1 MALTVNTNIASL
13 AIQKNLNSAA
23 DAQAT
28 AMERIGSGLRI
39 NSAKDDAAGLQIA
52 SRLNMQ
58 ITGLTA
64 AKRNAND
71 AISIAQTA
79 EGALQESTSLLYRM
93 RELTISAL
101 KDNLTDEDR
110 GSLNKEFVQLSDE
123 LTRIAESTKFG
134 LGLKLLDGSAG
145 DMSFQVG
152 ANIGES
158 ERITLSLNRGFG
170 AKSLFTASKDEAAV
184 VGDTT
189 TTGSRAVTAGEHI
202 KHSIDGK
209 GVRNQVAT
217 LNVTDAIKKDAVD
230 ATEKLRAAQEAVD
243 NMDPADPGYG
253 ALVTDRDTA
262 KTAADTAAKALTDA
276 QDADK
281 AQIQL
286 NRQAMNDNIGA
297 AAIAIEEA
305 LKIINSARAD
315 LGAKQNRLASSIRNM
330 DNIIQNAS
338 ASRGR
343 IQDVDYAAETA
354 ELTKQQVLQQA
365 STAILAQANQLPA
378 SILKLLQ

>member
-13 AIQKNLNSAA
+13 AIQKNLNTAA

-39 NSAKDDAAGLQIA
+39 NSAKDDAAGLQVA
-52 SRLNMQ
+52 SRLTMQ
-58 ITGLTA
+58 VIGLST

-79 EGALQESTSLLYRM
+79 EGGLQESTNLLQRM
-93 RELTISAL
+93 RELAISAK
-101 KDNLTDEDR
+101 KDSMTEIDRQALNNEFAQLTE
-110 GSLNKEFVQLSDE
+110 E
-123 LTRIAESTKFG
+123 LTRISESTRFG
-134 LGLKLLDGSAG
+134 NLKLLDGSAG
-145 DMSFQVG
+145 NMSFHVG
-152 ANIGES
+152 ANVGSS
-158 ERITLSLNRGFG
+158 EEITMSLARGFG
-170 AKSLFTASKDEAAV
+170 ASKLFAATEDQAAV
-184 VGDTT
+184 VAGAT
-189 TTGSRAVTAGEHI
+189 TTGSRKVTKGEHI
-202 KHSIDGK
+202 QHSIDGK
-209 GVRNQVAT
+209 GVRNLVALT
-217 LNVTDAIKKDAVD
+217 VTKQMHEDVKDQKVVVDAAKAELAGDPANATFVTAVTDAEKK
-230 ATEKLRAAQEAVD
+230 L
-243 NMDPADPGYG
+243 ADVRKV
-253 ALVTDRDTA
+253 LS
-262 KTAADTAAKALTDA
+262 DA
-276 QDADK
+276 QDVDAPNVE
-281 AQIQL
+281 L
-286 NRQAMNDNIGA
+286 NRQAMRDNLA
-297 AAIAIEEA
+297 ATILA
-305 LKIINSARAD
+305 LDSALETINSARGE

>member
-13 AIQKNLNSAA
+13 AIQKNLNTAA

-101 KDNLTDEDR
+101 KDNLTAEDR

-184 VGDTT
+184 VGDAT

-202 KHSIDGK
+202 KHSIDGN
-209 GVRNQVAT
+209 GVRNQVTT
-217 LNVTDAIKKDAVD
+217 LKVTDAIKKDAVD
-230 ATEKLRAAQEAVD
+230 ATDKLGVAQEAVD
-243 NMDPADPGYG
+243 KTDPADQGYG
-253 ALVTDRDTA
+253 ALVTARDTA
-262 KTAADTAAKALTDA
+262 KTAADTATKALTDA
-276 QDADK
+276 QDSDK